1 MIHVEGSRELEARL
15 RAVQRTPKQMLGRLG
30 LRAVREQ
37 KRLVPRKTGN
47 LGRTI
52 HLGSVTTTSATT
64 VAGARYAAA
73 VEYGTKPHEIR
84 PRRAKALRFPAKG
97 SPTTLGGRVKK
108 GGAFAFAK
116 VVRHPGTK
124 PQPFMVPGAEAAIRT
139 EGVDVIVTAWNDA
152 A

>member
-1 MIHVEGSRELEARL
+1 MIHVEGSKQLEARL
-15 RAVQRTPKQMLGRLG
+15 RAVQKSPKQMLGRLG

-52 HLGSVTTTSATT
+52 HLERVTTTSATT
-64 VAGARYAAA
+64 VASAKYAAA
-73 VEYGTKPHEIR
+73 VEYGTRPHEIR
-84 PRRAKALRFPAKG
+84 PKKAKALRFPAAG
-97 SPTTLGGRVKK
+97 SALTLGGRVKA
-108 GGAFAFAK
+108 GGKYAFAK
-116 VVRHPGTK
+116 VVKHPGTK
-124 PQPFMVPGAEAAIRT
+124 AQPFMVPGAEKAIQT